1 MADAQRI
8 IELIFNGVDKTG
20 AATKSALDNASK
32 LSRGIEDATQPI
44 ANFTASAVKLEA
56 GLLAAGVAITA
67 FAVKSASDFQSAALD
82 LAKVLG
88 DTDPPLEQFT
98 NRARELSREFGIAST
113 DVLQSMSNFK
123 QAGFTAEEAA
133 TLTKNSIEL
142 MIAGDIDAARGSDM
156 LVASIK
162 GFRAEAS
169 DAAVII
175 DLLNAVSNEYAT
187 NLEEL
192 IIGFAELSPVAKSAG
207 LSFEQTAGLLTPG
220 IEVFRS
226 GSEVATALRTS
237 LLRLQSD
244 SKPVQEALQALGVAQ
259 HDTNGQLRQSGD
271 IYFDVAQAF
280 GNLNDSQKTY
290 YAAQL
295 VGMNQSAKFLAV
307 VEGLD
312 KTLRISGEGF
322 EYAGSAAEEVAVRLA
337 SAEIAAERAKVA
349 FNDMF
354 VSIGDPLL
362 DEFSG
367 MAGAI
372 AGIFNAVGA
381 SVREG
386 QLGGLVGYV
395 ESIMG
400 DLQATMETV
409 ARNLP
414 AALEQADLSGFT
426 RGIDVVR
433 EAFEL
438 LFDNIDL
445 TTVDGL
451 TRAIELAGTAFLG
464 LSQFTAGVIESF
476 KPLFDYI
483 TALGTGMASMDDSV
497 FKAAGELAGFVTQA
511 NMLAGSLNSVMPLL
525 EGLLAILLVRQG
537 AGLVGAIGKAA
548 TALSGAGGL
557 VALLGQAGLVGA
569 AGAAGYAV
577 GTVLATGIDKVV
589 EATTDSSS
597 LGAWIADL
605 VWADEIAAAAAISV
619 DSLRVPVTN
628 LTRAANDSSVALDDL
643 LVPMDKLYRGANL
656 TGEALDRH
664 NANMLNNVSAMR
676 EGASAAF
683 EYANSLQAQE
693 DAAAGLRP
701 IFDDLTGAI
710 IGYERVATAANGAA
724 ADSWIGVVAVLD
736 EATGAIIGYE
746 QGVIHGAEATDALG
760 RKMSDVKR
768 PLSEIADEAKK
779 AEDAQRRWNEEVQK
793 MQHAERLAII
803 EQQAQ
808 ITTTR
813 IQAGAETIKAAYES
827 LNTTIVSTGETI
839 TDLWGIMA
847 GGDLNL
853 GQKWD
858 LERQINLEN
867 DRRGEALDLQ
877 KRLTEAQIDEMEA
890 RARALSAGDGMITIQ
905 GDGLAPHLEAFM
917 WEILRAIQ
925 VRVNQE
931 GLDMLLGA

>member
-20 AATKSALDNASK
+20 AATKSVLDNASK

-44 ANFTASAVKLEA
+44 ANFTSSAVKLET
-56 GLLAAGVAITA
+56 GILAAGVALTA
-67 FAVKSASDFQSAALD
+67 FSIKHAADFQSAALD
-82 LAKVLG
+82 LQKVLG
-88 DTDPPLEQFT
+88 DTDPPLEHFT
-98 NRARELSREFGIAST
+98 TQARELSREFGIAAT
-113 DVLQSMSNFK
+113 EVLQSMANFK

-133 TLTKNSIEL
+133 KLARNSIEL
-142 MIAGDIDAARGSDM
+142 MIAGDIDASRGADM

-162 GFRAEAS
+162 GFGAEAS

-192 IIGFAELSPVAKSAG
+192 IIGFSQLSPVANAAG

-226 GSEVATALRTS
+226 GSEVATALRTA

-244 SKPVQEALQALGVAQ
+244 SKPVQDALQALGVAQ
-259 HDTNGQLRQSGD
+259 HDTNGQLRQAGD
-271 IYFDVAQAF
+271 IYFDVARAF
-280 GNLNDSQKTY
+280 QTLDDSQKTY

-295 VGMNQSAKFLAV
+295 AGINQSSKFLAV
-307 VEGLD
+307 IEGLD
-312 KTLRISGEGF
+312 KTLRISGDGF
-322 EYAGSAAEEVAVRLA
+322 HYTGSAAEEVAVRLN
-337 SAEIAAERAKVA
+337 SAENAAARAGAA
-349 FNDMF
+349 FKDMLI
-354 VSIGDPLL
+354 SIGDPLL
-362 DEFSG
+362 DEFGGLSSSV
-367 MAGAI
+367 AA
-372 AGIFNAVGA
+372 IFNAIGA

-386 QLGGLVGYV
+386 QLGGLVAYV
-395 ESIMG
+395 ESLMG

-414 AALEQADLSGFT
+414 EALERADLSAFT

-433 EAFEL
+433 EAFQH
-438 LFDNIDL
+438 LFGEIDI

-451 TRAIELAGTAFLG
+451 TRAIELAGSAFLG

-476 KPLFDYI
+476 KPLLDY
-483 TALGTGMASMDDSV
+483 LGQIGAGMAEMDDSV

-511 NMLAGSLNSVMPLL
+511 NMLAGGLNDLMPLL

-537 AGLVGAIGKAA
+537 AGLVGAIGKASA
-548 TALSGAGGL
+548 ALAGAGGL

-569 AGAAGYAV
+569 AGGAGYAV
-577 GTVLATGIDKVV
+577 GSLLADGIDKLVQ
-589 EATTDSSS
+589 ATTDSDS
-597 LGAWIADL
+597 LGAWIYDITHAGE
-605 VWADEIAAAAAISV
+605 AAAAAAISV
-619 DSLRVPVTN
+619 DSLRVPVAN
-628 LTRAANDSSVALDDL
+628 LKRDTADAAVALDDL

-656 TGEALDRH
+656 SGEALDRH
-664 NANMLNNVSAMR
+664 NASMLVNAAAMR
-676 EGASAAF
+676 DGASAAF
-683 EYANSLQAQE
+683 DYATSLQAQE

-768 PLSEIADEAKK
+768 PLSEITDEAKK
-779 AEDAQRRWNEEVQK
+779 AEEAQRKWNEEVQR

-803 EQQAQ
+803 EQQAK
-808 ITTTR
+808 ITTAR

-847 GGDLNL
+847 GGGLNL
-853 GQKWD
+853 GEKWD
-858 LERQINLEN
+858 LARQIQIEN
-867 DRRGEALDLQ
+867 ERRGEALDLQ
-877 KRLTEAQIDEMEA
+877 KRLTEAQIREMEA
-890 RARALSAGDGMITIQ
+890 RTDALRHGDGMITIQ

-931 GLDMLLGA
+931 GLDMLLGV